1 MDKHTEDLL
10 TEVIDLLKQH
20 QPNFFTRESNYYLG
34 RIKAECL
41 NLSKEV
47 ARDSCR
53 VFKEGNHYKDK
64 PFKYLLTILQNKI
77 QEEEEEFKKELNRK
91 GAISK
96 TDIVY

>member
-10 TEVIDLLKQH
+10 TEVIELLKQH
-20 QPNFFTRESNYYLG
+20 QPNFHTHEANYYLG
-34 RIKAECL
+34 RIRADCP

-53 VFKEGNHYKDK
+53 VFKEGEHYKDK
-64 PFKYLLTILQNKI
+64 PFKYLLVILQNKA
-77 QEEEEEFKKELNRK
+77 QEEQDEFKKELNRK

>member
-10 TEVIDLLKQH
+10 IEVIELLKQH
-20 QPNFFTRESNYYLG
+20 QPNLFSREASYYLG
-34 RIKAECL
+34 RIRADCP

-47 ARDSCR
+47 IRESCQ
-53 VFKEGNHYKDK
+53 VFKEGKHYEDK
-64 PFKYLLTILQNKI
+64 PFKYLLVILQNKA
-77 QEEEEEFKKELNRK
+77 QEEQDELKKELQRK